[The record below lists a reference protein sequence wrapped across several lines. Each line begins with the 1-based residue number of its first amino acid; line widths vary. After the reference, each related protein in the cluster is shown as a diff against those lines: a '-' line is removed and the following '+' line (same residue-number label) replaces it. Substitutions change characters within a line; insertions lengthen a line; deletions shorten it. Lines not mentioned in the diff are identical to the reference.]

1 MKKKILFMSSA
12 KLTAI
17 CMVLL
22 LAVFCT
28 IGMSFTPAEE
38 GENMGNPND
47 STYVSGPRRSHW
59 DSSSGCGTDHNN
71 KPDYGQ
77 TKATTDGHGTVY
89 ASTSDSDQAGADDGW
104 STAEDGA
111 YSAITWNCGIS
122 DSDDHGAE
130 ELTAAHSRTHYV
142 WAKPSDGYYFKQWNI
157 DEPDAYT
164 STDNPATITYT
175 IPTVSAKTDNQIT
188 TYETSPGYVVTAAA
202 TFSPVTV
209 DKVTPDSKDLDPE
222 NARTDCN
229 DYTGTVVFETTG
241 ADDLADFDV
250 LDFSQDGNGTFTI
263 TSGPSLSGS
272 HVTLEYKFVGSG
284 VYGTRTNQATF
295 TLSSKAA
302 DADPRTKTSTIT
314 ANYPNVSMSG
324 SDVEVNTLT
333 GAAAT
338 SGSFTVNTMFADGT
352 GDFASIPSAFSPI
365 SGESGTWT
373 LNSCTFNGTDF
384 ATGEGSFT
392 VNYTF
397 TPSSTEGT
405 TTAEFTLTAKDGV
418 GGESK
423 TILLAAHVEAP
434 ELEYEASV
442 TIGSGEPVKYEH
454 LSEAIEAAN
463 AVAFNL
469 QAPVVKLLQ
478 DVTVN
483 SPLELSRTMKLDL
496 NAFTLTGNLSA
507 SATSVLLI
515 ENQNAIVTLCS
526 ERAGGKLIASG
537 NYAGRL
543 SAVEVNKGKFVLQ
556 SGDVVLSNTN
566 TGSTAD
572 KLYACGVYL
581 SMSQHDSYDR
591 PTSAMQMIGGSIT
604 VNRPNGGAYAYGV
617 YCDGSTAKNTSAAD
631 LRNATITTTVTNGS
645 NAYGAFLSGESP
657 VNNMTI
663 TANANTYAYGVWV
676 NDGATVVMEDGQY
689 IANATTSQAR
699 AVNSHGTLRI
709 QSGRYLA
716 NPSADDDLTDV
727 TGSDAIA
734 VNVTVGTAAINDG
747 TFTANATTGAY
758 ALQLV
763 ANSGTP
769 SANVT
774 SGIFT
779 AKAKTSTAAAVHL
792 TNNTSIT
799 TTGGT
804 FRGVVWRTLAE
815 ATDLK
820 AYGLWAEGANTNA
833 NLSNSS
839 FAATLAKPL
848 GNLAYGIKSD
858 GALTLNQCAITATAT
873 NNEAYALRCNG
884 GTIINCEQIRADA
897 GNTGAYG
904 IYVENVA
911 SNVTNITNTTIQCEA
926 KQTRAFGGYIYGGT
940 FTAENT
946 NFISKAQANA
956 TAAGASTLRGLLFQP
971 GVEGTLNNCQ
981 ITATGNAS
989 YSQTVYGLYDKGN
1002 ATINNTTIT
1011 VENAKSDGYS
1021 LYVEGGVLNVYSGH
1035 FKALTKALHVSPPA
1049 GIELSGGF
1057 WSSNANLSSY
1067 LKSGCAVYD
1076 VPEGYS
1082 DRENGYLYSIGTPD
1096 NPGYAIC
1103 RIVQTGKKYLT
1114 LVEALQEVEAEQT
1127 ILMLAD
1133 YTLPAGNHTLPAN
1146 TTLLIPYMAN
1156 QKTALGED
1164 GSGYAESSP
1173 STPSCFR
1180 KLTLATGAT
1189 LVVKGTMEASA
1200 QLSSAGGSDANSYLS
1215 GATRGKYGH
1224 IFMQNG
1230 SEIILKSGASLFSWG
1245 FVSGEGSI
1253 DVESG
1258 AKSYEPFVLGWF
1270 KGGTALGKSA
1280 WGNYKTFPFTDYYFQ
1295 NIEVPIKYRP
1305 GAKAY
1310 GKGFIHGNLYSAS
1323 AQLVGTRY
1331 SANSADDALFLM
1343 DQNDTRADSWVQKV
1357 YHTNEDR
1364 VEWIVN
1370 SGANLS
1376 NILLNLQNIASL
1388 NTNSYYLPITNN
1400 MTITLNYGK
1409 MDVLQNVVFIPGSCL
1424 NIKKEATV
1432 SIPSNKAIYLYDALD
1447 WVAPSS
1453 NYFLKMKYS
1462 PTWGTSNP
1470 RQAQTVCMPSA
1481 EVFVHGKFE
1490 IQNNAYLY
1498 STENGANIH
1507 STDADAG
1514 MVYFL
1519 SDAATSTVTLQQASG
1534 QKSST
1539 PSFAA
1544 ETASAAQL
1552 KNGDGTFEQTAGTKA
1567 GQLWGYKGGKWIKM
1581 QGGDCLYEELD
1592 ADGNH
1597 TGVINAYPSS
1607 FVEVEANDPDDHA
1620 YHTTADAS
1628 KYVINVDASTASTN
1642 PICTWWDAIPKE
1654 NGHYMISNEK
1664 SDLDGAYYYFDG
1676 TAGYWKPR
1684 AYRINWYNN
1693 NSLVIYNNVARNAKP
1708 KFTGKGYNSNNT
1720 LVTGKTITVP
1730 TQTGYDFY
1738 WDGWVSNN
1746 DDRLNPDVRIY
1757 TNDDMPRATGD
1768 VTYYAHFRK
1777 EVQTFTITFVAEDGK
1792 TTIERQTVAYGEMP
1806 VCSASPSK
1814 TSSVEEDYT
1823 LYWTV
1828 SGTTTKYL
1836 PENIPTTTDAVTYV
1850 ATFVATPRLYTITF
1864 ANYNTEILKQGDVP
1878 YDTPP
1883 TPPAN
1888 PTRQNDG
1895 FYSYDFIGWK
1905 AGKVFIGLDENGD
1918 VEEMPAVTGL
1928 TTYTAQFSTTDWT
1941 PEYTITFQDEDGT
1954 VLQTQHIRL
1963 GNSLV
1968 DPAETL
1974 LASGKLVKT
1983 EDAGY
1988 TYSFD
1993 GWTPVLIDK
2002 PTADAIYTA
2011 KYAIASTKQYTV
2023 TFKDEDGFTLQS
2035 AKVNYGENPVYNKE
2049 LPTKEQDAEW
2059 VYTFGE
2065 WEPEIEPVNGE
2076 QTYTAIY
2083 TKAKRKYTI
2092 LFKNGDITFTNSVA
2106 PDNKW
2111 EYGVTPYIEGVT
2123 PTKEPVGGYYFA
2135 FDGWTPVATPVT
2147 NDMTYY
2153 AHFSQTLETHTV
2165 TWKSENGSVTLRT
2178 DEEVPY
2184 GSIPTYEGVT
2194 PTKDGDDEYSYTY
2207 DGWSNEVNGTR
2218 LTPPL
2223 PALTE
2228 DAIFYAHFAQTK
2240 RTYTVTWE
2248 NEDHTVLETDEGV
2261 EYGDVPHYDGATPTK
2276 ANTEEYVYSFNG
2288 WNNKPATITG
2298 KVTITATY
2306 NYAATVAS
2314 VTAGG
2319 NTVYFASMPDAF
2331 ADAGTKRDATIK
2343 LFKDYDGSLTYATSL
2358 TNNTCVL
2365 DMNGKSIS
2373 ALMTI
2378 SNGSAGFTI
2387 SNGTIE
2393 NNSGTAII
2401 VNAGKLIIANNTI
2414 INGHSSAI
2422 RLETGSVL
2430 EMNGG
2435 TVRSNAASDI
2445 SALYMNSGSEA
2456 TIDGGTINVTA
2467 TGNKAHAIYVDG
2479 GEVTLANGVINAN
2492 ANQEAYGIYV
2502 NSGSA
2507 TVNGGL
2513 ITATSNTT
2521 GAYDVYLTA
2530 SGNGVITGGKFKASG
2545 MSDVFGVNGIAA
2557 ANKFDISGG
2566 FYQQNDNLAKYAKSP
2581 YGLRELDEDDAEY
2594 AEGYRHTVSSTFDI
2608 TIDDEQPLE
2617 VSTSA
2622 STTVVTTNGSLDINT
2637 GVTLNTVKLYI
2648 ESKPENDQSGELNGN
2663 VEMPDNGKAYFDL
2676 ILSDTEP
2683 RHWHAFSVPFQV
2695 NLKKSGTPLIVNGEK
2710 LTLGRGYD
2718 IVYYDGAE
2726 RAKNGKSAA
2735 CWKYVEDP
2743 VAVGGG
2749 DSILYPGRA
2758 YMIASGSRALNR
2770 IRFTKATGAALM
2782 NNTVD
2787 VSANISE
2794 TSDDKDGGWN
2804 GIGNPKL
2811 SHAVLDAGVALCQV
2825 HDGGKIGEDG
2835 YMPYILENK
2844 KLVVGR
2850 AVFVQVGED
2859 PSVVVKSANGK
2870 GEIEQYVNPAP
2881 RRASAKNKEDRY
2893 EVMIAS
2899 SNGTMADR
2907 LFILA
2912 DEEKE
2917 DKYVILEDV
2926 AKAGISPVRAQMWV
2940 DRYGEKLCM
2949 NTTALING
2957 KANYPLTIST
2967 PKTGEYEIFL
2977 NGQAKEGTTLYLTYD
2992 GKAIWNLT
3000 YGGYTAALEK
3010 GTNTHYGL
3018 RVVINK
3024 VATEIEQTTI
3034 ENGDAVRKV
3043 IVNDKVYIIRN
3054 GEIYSITGQ
3063 KAQ

>member
-1 MKKKILFMSSA
+1 MRKKNFINRPTLMFISS
-12 KLTAI
+12 
-17 CMVLL
+17 VLL
-22 LAVFCT
+22 LTLFCT
-28 IGMSFTPAEE
+28 IGLSFTPAEE
-38 GENMGNPND
+38 GDNVGNLND
-47 STYVSGPRRSHW
+47 STSVSGPRRSHW
-59 DSSSGCGTDHNN
+59 DSSGSCGTDYNN
-71 KPDYGQ
+71 NPDYGQ
-77 TKATTDGHGTVY
+77 TKATTDGGGIVY
-89 ASTSDSDQAGADDGW
+89 ASTSDSDQTGADGGW

-111 YSAITWNCGIS
+111 SSTITWNCGLS
-122 DSDDHGAE
+122 GSDDHE
-130 ELTAAHSRTHYV
+130 SELETAHSRTHYV
-142 WAKPSDGYYFKQWNI
+142 WATPSDGYYFKQWNI
-157 DEPDAYT
+157 DRPESHT

-175 IPTVSAKTDNQIT
+175 IPTVSAKTQNQTT

-209 DKVTPDSKDLDPE
+209 DKVTPVSKDLDPE

-263 TSGPSLSGS
+263 TSGPTLSGS

-333 GAAAT
+333 GADAT

-352 GDFASIPSAFSPI
+352 DDFTSIPSAFTNV

-392 VNYTF
+392 VSYTF
-397 TPSSTEGT
+397 APANTAGP
-405 TTAEFTLTAKDGV
+405 TTAEFTLTAIDDLGGV
-418 GGESK
+418 SK
-423 TILLAAHVEAP
+423 KITLTANVDAP
-434 ELEYEASV
+434 ELTYDASL
-442 TIGSGEPVKYEH
+442 TIGTADPVKYET
-454 LSEAIEAAN
+454 LAEAIQAAN
-463 AVAFNL
+463 EVAFNRP
-469 QAPVVKLLQ
+469 APVVKLLR
-478 DVTVN
+478 DVTIS
-483 SPLELSRTMKLDL
+483 SPLDNLTRTMTLDL
-496 NAFTLTGNLSA
+496 NAFTLIGELSDTN
-507 SATSVLLI
+507 TSVLTI
-515 ENQNAIVTLCS
+515 ENQNAVVTLCS
-526 ERAGGKLIASG
+526 SRSGGKIVASG
-537 NYAGRL
+537 AYNGRL

-556 SGDVVLSNTN
+556 SGDIELSNTH
-566 TGSTAD
+566 TGSTAANM
-572 KLYACGVYL
+572 YATGVYL

-591 PTSAMQMIGGSIT
+591 PTSAMQMTGGSIT
-604 VNRPNGGAYAYGV
+604 VNRPNGGSYAYGI
-617 YCDGSTAKNTSAAD
+617 YCDGAGKNSSAAD
-631 LRNATITTTVTNGS
+631 LRNATITTTVTGGGY
-645 NAYGAFLSGESP
+645 AYGAFLAGESP

-676 NDGATVVMEDGQY
+676 NDGARVVMENGQY
-689 IANATTSQAR
+689 TANVVTSQAR
-699 AVNSHGTLRI
+699 AVNSHGSLQI
-709 QSGRYLA
+709 QSGKYVA
-716 NPSADDDLTDV
+716 NNSADDDLTDV

-774 SGIFT
+774 SGTFT

-848 GNLAYGIKSD
+848 GNLVYGIKSE
-858 GALTLNQCAITATAT
+858 GTLTVNQCAITATAT

-946 NFISKAQANA
+946 IFISKAQANA
-956 TAAGASTLRGLLFQP
+956 TAAGASTLRGLLFQSE
-971 GVEGTLNNCQ
+971 VEGTLNNCQ

-1011 VENAKSDGYS
+1011 VEDVKSDGYA
-1021 LYVEGGVLNVYSGH
+1021 LYVENGVLDVRSGR
-1035 FKALTKALHVSPPA
+1035 FKALTKALHISSPTD
-1049 GIELSGGF
+1049 IELSGGF
-1057 WSSNANLSSY
+1057 WSNNANLSSY
-1067 LKSGCAVYD
+1067 LKSGCAVYN
-1076 VPEGYS
+1076 VPSGSADYEAGF
-1082 DRENGYLYSIGTPD
+1082 LYSIGTPD
-1096 NPGYAIC
+1096 APGYAIC
-1103 RIVQTGKKYLT
+1103 RNIQTGKKYLT
-1114 LVEALQEVEAEQT
+1114 LVEALQEVEDNQ
-1127 ILMLAD
+1127 IIVMLAD
-1133 YTLPAGNHTLPAN
+1133 YTLPAGNHTIPA
-1146 TTLLIPYMAN
+1146 TTSLLIPYN
-1156 QKTALGED
+1156 NSQKALLKSD
-1164 GSGYAESSP
+1164 VSGVNEN
-1173 STPSCFR
+1173 STNTQSYFR
-1180 KLTLATGAT
+1180 RLTLAPGAN
-1189 LVVKGTMEASA
+1189 LVVKGNLEVSA
-1200 QLSSAGGSDANSYLS
+1200 QLNAASGNGTNAYVT

-1224 IFMQNG
+1224 IFMEDG
-1230 SEIILKSGASLFSWG
+1230 SRI
-1245 FVSGEGSI
+1245 SI
-1253 DVESG
+1253 ESG
-1258 AKSYEPFVLGWF
+1258 AYLYCHGYISGDGEIDVKGGGFSYEPFVLGWF
-1270 KGGTALGKSA
+1270 KGGSA
-1280 WGNYKTFPFTDYYFQ
+1280 MLYGQWGNVFPFTDYYYQ
-1295 NIEVPIKYRP
+1295 NIEVPTKYYP
-1305 GAKAY
+1305 N
-1310 GKGFIHGNLYSAS
+1310 GKGYGFGCLFADSEVQKVT
-1323 AQLVGTRY
+1323 AQLVGTTGE
-1331 SANSADDALFLM
+1331 NALFVM
-1343 DQNDTRADSWVQKV
+1343 DKNDTNPDSWVQKK
-1357 YHTNEDR
+1357 YHADSDR
-1364 VEWIVN
+1364 AEWIIN
-1370 SGANLS
+1370 SGANVS
-1376 NILLNLQNIASL
+1376 NIEVHAYA
-1388 NTNSYYLPITNN
+1388 TVNSANYILPITNN
-1400 MTITLNYGK
+1400 MTITFNYGN
-1409 MDVLQNVVFIPGSCL
+1409 MQLLQNVQLIPGAVL
-1424 NIKKEATV
+1424 DIKKEATL
-1432 SIPSNKAIYLYDALD
+1432 SIPSNKALYLYDAAQ
-1447 WVAPSS
+1447 WTTASS
-1453 NYFLKMKYS
+1453 KYFIKMKYS
-1462 PTWGTSNP
+1462 PTWGTNNP
-1470 RQAQTVCMPSA
+1470 RVAETVALPSA
-1481 EVFVHGKFE
+1481 EMYVHGQFK
-1490 IQNNAYLY
+1490 IAQNAYLY
-1498 STENGANIH
+1498 TTAGGANIH
-1507 STDADAG
+1507 SNDADAG

-1519 SDAATSTVTLQQASG
+1519 ADAAGSTNTIKQCTGITGSRTSTRATLV
-1534 QKSST
+1534 SSN
-1539 PSFAA
+1539 
-1544 ETASAAQL
+1544 ASAAQL

-1581 QGGDCLYEELD
+1581 KGGDCLYEELD
-1592 ADGNH
+1592 ADGNL

-1654 NGHYMISNEK
+1654 DGHYMISNEK
-1664 SDLDGAYYYFDG
+1664 SDLDGAYYYYDAT
-1676 TAGYWKPR
+1676 TAYWKPR
-1684 AYRINWYNN
+1684 AYKIQWYNDDK
-1693 NSLVIYNNVARNAKP
+1693 LVIYNNVARNAKP
-1708 KFTGKGYNSNNT
+1708 KFTGKGYDSKNDLKIGVAIS
-1720 LVTGKTITVP
+1720 VP
-1730 TQTGYDFY
+1730 TETGYDFY
-1738 WDGWVSNN
+1738 WDGWVTNN
-1746 DDRLNPDVRIY
+1746 SDRLNPDVRIY
-1757 TNDDMPRATGD
+1757 ANDDMPRATGD

-1850 ATFVATPRLYTITF
+1850 ATFVAMPRLYTITF

-1878 YDTPP
+1878 YGTPP

-1954 VLQTQHIRL
+1954 PLQTQHIRL
-1963 GNSLV
+1963 GNSLI
-1968 DPAETL
+1968 DPSETL
-1974 LASGKLVKT
+1974 LASGKLLKAEDVGYTYVYDGWEPALVMQPT
-1983 EDAGY
+1983 EDAVY
-1988 TYSFD
+1988 TATYSAA
-1993 GWTPVLIDK
+1993 T
-2002 PTADAIYTA
+2002 
-2011 KYAIASTKQYTV
+2011 TKQYTI
-2023 TFKDEDGFTLQS
+2023 TFKDEDNFTLQS
-2035 AKVNYGENPVYNKE
+2035 GKVDYGTEPAFTGE
-2049 LPTKEQDAEW
+2049 TPTKASDAEW
-2059 VYTFGE
+2059 VYTFDS
-2065 WEPEIEPVNGE
+2065 WSPAIESVTGDA
-2076 QTYTAIY
+2076 TYTATY
-2083 TKAKRKYTI
+2083 SKSKRKYTI
-2092 LFKNGDITFTNSVA
+2092 LFKNGETTFTNSVA

-2111 EYGVTPYIEGVT
+2111 EYGITPYIEGVT
-2123 PTKEPVGGYYFA
+2123 PTKEPAGGYYFA

-2153 AHFSQTLETHTV
+2153 AHFSQTQVKHKI
-2165 TWKSENGSVTLRT
+2165 TWMPEDGTGDPLRVDEN
-2178 DEEVPY
+2178 VPY
-2184 GSIPTYEGVT
+2184 GSIPTYGGET
-2194 PTKDGDDEYSYTY
+2194 PTKDGDDQYSYVY
-2207 DGWSNEVNGTR
+2207 DGWSSSANGNR

-2228 DAIFYAHFAQTK
+2228 DAIFYAHFAQTT
-2240 RTYTVTWE
+2240 RTYMVIWK
-2248 NEDHTVLETDEGV
+2248 NEDGTTLETDEKV
-2261 EYGDVPHYDGATPTK
+2261 EYGATPHYDGAPPTK
-2276 ANTEEYVYSFNG
+2276 AGNEENVYSFNG
-2288 WNNKPATITG
+2288 WNNEPATVTG
-2298 KVTITATY
+2298 DVTITATY
-2306 NYAATVAS
+2306 SSATTVAS

-2343 LFKDYDGSLTYATSL
+2343 LFKDYDGALTYTSSL

-2401 VNAGKLIIANNTI
+2401 VNAGKLIIANNTTV
-2414 INGHSSAI
+2414 NGQSCAI
-2422 RLETGSVL
+2422 RMETGSVL
-2430 EMNGG
+2430 VMNGG

-2456 TIDGGTINVTA
+2456 TIYGGTINVTA
-2467 TGNKAHAIYVDG
+2467 TGNRAHAIYVDG

-2521 GAYDVYLTA
+2521 GAYDVYMTA
-2530 SGNGVITGGKFKASG
+2530 FGNGVITGGKFKASG
-2545 MSDVFGVNGIAA
+2545 TSNVAGVNGIAA
-2557 ANKFDISGG
+2557 SNKFDISGG

-2594 AEGYRHTVSSTFDI
+2594 AEGYRHAVSSTFDI

-2648 ESKPENDQSGELNGN
+2648 ESEPENDQSGELNGN

-2676 ILSDTEP
+2676 ILDDTEP

-2743 VAVGGG
+2743 VSVGGG

-2770 IRFTKATGAALM
+2770 IRFTKAAGAALM

-2835 YMPYILENK
+2835 YIPYVLEDK

-2870 GEIEQYVNPAP
+2870 KEIAQYYNPAP

-2957 KANYPLTIST
+2957 KANYPLTIAA
-2967 PKTGEYEIFL
+2967 PKAGEYEIFL

-3018 RVVINK
+3018 RVVISK

-3063 KAQ
+3063 KVQ